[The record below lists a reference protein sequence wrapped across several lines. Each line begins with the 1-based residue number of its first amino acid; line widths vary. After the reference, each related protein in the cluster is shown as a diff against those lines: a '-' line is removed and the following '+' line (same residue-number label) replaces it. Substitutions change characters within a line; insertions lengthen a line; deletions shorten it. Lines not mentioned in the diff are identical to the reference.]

1 MSKKVGGLGKGLG
14 AFGLGAINKPKTAIA
29 KAKPQQEAK
38 LEGLPV
44 QELDINKITANPGQ
58 PRQEFDPEALKT
70 LQESI
75 TQYGVLQPI
84 LVRKTVK
91 GYELIAGERRFRAAT
106 QAGLKTIPALVR
118 EYNDAQMS
126 EVALIENIQREN
138 LNAIEEAKAYQHLL
152 ADYGLTQE
160 LLSHKVGRSRSHIAN
175 FLRLLKLSD
184 HVQELLTQGS
194 ISMGQA
200 RPLLGLEYEE
210 LQNQA
215 ADYIIANEL
224 SARRVEALVK
234 QLQKNPAY
242 LAAEKQEK
250 PAPQLDVFLQ
260 EAEDKLKM
268 LLGTPVRIKNKGK
281 KQLLEID
288 FSSQDELQHLLQ
300 LLEQSQNMARPAE
313 LTPEEK
319 LSKLRQ
325 FSTTGKLTV

>member
-1 MSKKVGGLGKGLG
+1 
-14 AFGLGAINKPKTAIA
+14 
-29 KAKPQQEAK
+29 
-38 LEGLPV
+38 
-44 QELDINKITANPGQ
+44 
-58 PRQEFDPEALKT
+58 
-70 LQESI
+70 
-75 TQYGVLQPI
+75 
-84 LVRKTVK
+84 
-91 GYELIAGERRFRAAT
+91 
-106 QAGLKTIPALVR
+106 
-118 EYNDAQMS
+118 
-126 EVALIENIQREN
+126 
-138 LNAIEEAKAYQHLL
+138 
-152 ADYGLTQE
+152 
-160 LLSHKVGRSRSHIAN
+160 
-175 FLRLLKLSD
+175 
-184 HVQELLTQGS
+184 
-194 ISMGQA
+194 MGQA

-242 LAAEKQEK
+242 LAEEKQEK

>member
-1 MSKKVGGLGKGLG
+1 MSKKIGGLGKGLG
-14 AFGLGAINKPKTAIA
+14 AFGLGAINKPKTAMV
-29 KAKPQQEAK
+29 KVPPQQDIK
-38 LEGLPV
+38 LEGQPV
-44 QELDINKITANPGQ
+44 QELDISKITANPGQ
-58 PRQEFDPEALKT
+58 PRQKFDPEALKT

-75 TQYGVLQPI
+75 AQYGVLQPI

-106 QAGLKTIPALVR
+106 QAGLKTIPALIR

-152 ADYGLTQE
+152 TDYGLTQE

-175 FLRLLKLSD
+175 FLRLLKLSE
-184 HVQELLTQGS
+184 HVQELLTQGN

-200 RPLLGLEYEE
+200 RPLLALEDIQ
-210 LQNQA
+210 LQDQA

-224 SARRVEALVK
+224 SARRAESLVK

-242 LAAEKQEK
+242 LSEDKQDK
-250 PAPQLDVFLQ
+250 PKLQLDIFLQ
-260 EAEDKLKM
+260 EAQDKLKI

-281 KQLLEID
+281 KQQLEID
-288 FSSQDELQHLLQ
+288 FSSQEELAYLLR
-300 LLEQSQNMARPAE
+300 LLEQSQTKTRSKE
-313 LTPEEK
+313 LTLEEK
-319 LSKLRQ
+319 REQLRQ

>member
-1 MSKKVGGLGKGLG
+1 
-14 AFGLGAINKPKTAIA
+14 
-29 KAKPQQEAK
+29 
-38 LEGLPV
+38 
-44 QELDINKITANPGQ
+44 
-58 PRQEFDPEALKT
+58 
-70 LQESI
+70 
-75 TQYGVLQPI
+75 
-84 LVRKTVK
+84 
-91 GYELIAGERRFRAAT
+91 
-106 QAGLKTIPALVR
+106 
-118 EYNDAQMS
+118 
-126 EVALIENIQREN
+126 
-138 LNAIEEAKAYQHLL
+138 
-152 ADYGLTQE
+152 
-160 LLSHKVGRSRSHIAN
+160 
-175 FLRLLKLSD
+175 
-184 HVQELLTQGS
+184 
-194 ISMGQA
+194 MGQA

-242 LAAEKQEK
+242 LAEEKQEK
-250 PAPQLDVFLQ
+250 PAPQPDVFLQ

-300 LLEQSQNMARPAE
+300 LLEQSQNMAKPAE

-319 LSKLRQ
+319 LTKLRQ

>member
-1 MSKKVGGLGKGLG
+1 MSKKIGGLGKGLG

-75 TQYGVLQPI
+75 TQYGVLQP
-84 LVRKTVK
+84 
-91 GYELIAGERRFRAAT
+91 
-106 QAGLKTIPALVR
+106 LKTIPALVR

-242 LAAEKQEK
+242 LAEEKQEK